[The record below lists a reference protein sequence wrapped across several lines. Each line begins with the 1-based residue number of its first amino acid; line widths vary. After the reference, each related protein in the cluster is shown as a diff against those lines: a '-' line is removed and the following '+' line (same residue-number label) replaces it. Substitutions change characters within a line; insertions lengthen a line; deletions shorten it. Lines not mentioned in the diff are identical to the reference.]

1 MKCQRCGGTMIH
13 EKFYDLTE
21 HFFGWRCVICG
32 EIVDQMILEH
42 RHWMKTMGGIRGKRE
57 AAKLGDD

>member
-1 MKCQRCGGTMIH
+1 MIH

>member
-1 MKCQRCGGTMIH
+1 MAY

-42 RHWMKTMGGIRGKRE
+42 RHWVKTRVGKRRKSE
-57 AAKLGDD
+57 DLKLVDD